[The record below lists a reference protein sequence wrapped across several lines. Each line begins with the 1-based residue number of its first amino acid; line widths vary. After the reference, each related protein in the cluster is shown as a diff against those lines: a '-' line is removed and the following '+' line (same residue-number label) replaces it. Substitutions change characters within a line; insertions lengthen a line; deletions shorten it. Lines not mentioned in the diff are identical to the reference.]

1 MDLVADSV
9 IGEDPETC
17 QNQQKVSPITAINR
31 HLLKISVKISRTP
44 FVRKS

>member
-17 QNQQKVSPITAINR
+17 QNQQKRSQLRRLIGVYET
-31 HLLKISVKISRTP
+31 
-44 FVRKS
+44 FQ